1 MQTNKSPRGR
11 TGSLQFSH
19 SGHPRTLPTHD
30 MQPALELTGQAYT
43 DWRAHWA
50 PREAGV
56 VLTEM
61 AGSRQRATPS
71 SLAAPIPSVGGGG
84 FSLRCVTWPS
94 LTFHLPFPAVR
105 NDRNKKKKEPSKQEC
120 TESYEMTAEL
130 DDLTEKIRKA
140 HQETFPSLCQLGKY
154 TTVRATCPGCQGRGH
169 RPLGTQIVAM

>member
-30 MQPALELTGQAYT
+30 MQPALELTGQGYT

-71 SLAAPIPSVGGGG
+71 SLAAPIPSVGGGLLAQMRDLALPDLSSP
-84 FSLRCVTWPS
+84 FSSR
-94 LTFHLPFPAVR
+94 
-105 NDRNKKKKEPSKQEC
+105 QE
-120 TESYEMTAEL
+120 
-130 DDLTEKIRKA
+130 
-140 HQETFPSLCQLGKY
+140 
-154 TTVRATCPGCQGRGH
+154 
-169 RPLGTQIVAM
+169 